1 MAVDYAVI
9 VLYLAGMLAMGWW
22 GMRRATS
29 KSDFLVAGRRLGP
42 VMYSGTMAAIVLGGA
57 STIGGVGLGYR
68 YGLSGAWMVFTI
80 GLGLLALSVFFSAR
94 IARLKVYTVSEM
106 LDLRYGGSA
115 GIISGVVM
123 WAYTLM
129 LAVTS
134 TIAYATIFDVLF
146 GMDRTLSIILGGAI
160 VVAYSTLGGM
170 WSITLTD
177 MVQFVVKTIGVLM
190 LLLPIAVIKAGGFAA
205 MKAQLPD
212 DYFAPLGIG
221 GQTVF
226 TYVLIYSFGML
237 IGQDIWQR
245 VFTARGDKVARLGG
259 TAAGTYCLFYALAG
273 AVIGTA
279 AKVLYPHLGSPD
291 DAFATIVKDALPV
304 GVRGLVLAAA
314 LSAVMS
320 TSSGALIACATVA
333 NNDIWA
339 RVKRAAA
346 VRRRPAAGESADG
359 GRAAPGTEHP
369 GDASGTEAHDR
380 ADGEAYDQAHGEA
393 HDEAHDEVR
402 GNRVF
407 ILLMGL
413 AVIVIAIALNN
424 VVEALTLAYNVLV
437 GGLLVPILGGLLW
450 KRGNAAGALASV
462 AVGGLTVIGLMI
474 SLGVLA
480 NEPIY
485 YGLIASL
492 VAYVAVSLATEPT
505 DPEVL
510 TAWRARLAGRPDGAV
525 EGDEPGSDEAEGDDP
540 ESDATGDTSVAVARV
555 LTPFSATGRA

>member
-22 GMRRATS
+22 GMRRAKS
-29 KSDFLVAGRRLGP
+29 KSEFLVAGRRLGP
-42 VMYSGTMAAIVLGGA
+42 AMYSGTMAAIVLGGA
-57 STIGGVGLGYR
+57 STIGGVGLGYQ

-80 GLGLLALSVFFSAR
+80 GLGLLALSIFFSAR

-146 GMDRTLSIILGGAI
+146 GMDRTLSIVLGGVI

-177 MVQFVVKTIGVLM
+177 MVQFVVKTIGVLL
-190 LLLPIAVIKAGGFAA
+190 LLLPIAVVKAGGFAE
-205 MKAQLPD
+205 MRDRLPD

-259 TAAGTYCLFYALAG
+259 TAAGTYCLVYAVAG

-291 DAFATIVKDALPV
+291 DAFATIVKDALPM

-339 RVKRAAA
+339 RVKGFLAARGA
-346 VRRRPAAGESADG
+346 TPGGQDTGQDPADGRGEEAAGGS
-359 GRAAPGTEHP
+359 
-369 GDASGTEAHDR
+369 
-380 ADGEAYDQAHGEA
+380 
-393 HDEAHDEVR
+393 DEVR
-402 GNRVF
+402 DNRLF
-407 ILLMGL
+407 ILLMGV

-450 KRGNAAGALASV
+450 KRGNATGALASV
-462 AVGGLTVIGLMI
+462 AVGGLTVIGLMAT
-474 SLGVLA
+474 LGVLA

-485 YGLIASL
+485 YGLLASL
-492 VAYVAVSLATEPT
+492 VTYVAVSLASKPT
-505 DPEVL
+505 DPAVL
-510 TAWRARLAGRPDGAV
+510 TAWRARLAGEAAP
-525 EGDEPGSDEAEGDDP
+525 DEAGEEP
-540 ESDATGDTSVAVARV
+540 APS
-555 LTPFSATGRA
+555 SAAHGV

>member
-22 GMRRATS
+22 GMRRAKS

-42 VMYSGTMAAIVLGGA
+42 AMYSGTMAAIVLGGA
-57 STIGGVGLGYR
+57 STIGGVGLGYQ

-80 GLGLLALSVFFSAR
+80 GLGLLALSIFFSAR

-115 GIISGVVM
+115 GLISGVVM

-146 GMDRTLSIILGGAI
+146 GLDRSLSIILGGAI

-177 MVQFVVKTIGVLM
+177 MVQFVVKTIGVLL
-190 LLLPIAVIKAGGFAA
+190 LLLPIAVIKAGGFAE

-259 TAAGTYCLFYALAG
+259 TAAGTYCLAYALAG

-339 RVKRAAA
+339 RVKGFASG
-346 VRRRPAAGESADG
+346 RREESAQ
-359 GRAAPGTEHP
+359 P
-369 GDASGTEAHDR
+369 
-380 ADGEAYDQAHGEA
+380 
-393 HDEAHDEVR
+393 HDEVR
-402 GNRVF
+402 GNRIF
-407 ILLMGL
+407 ILLMGV

-437 GGLLVPILGGLLW
+437 GGLLVPILGGLVW
-450 KRGNAAGALASV
+450 KRGTAAGALASV
-462 AVGGLTVIGLMI
+462 VVGGVTVIGLMI
-474 SLGVLA
+474 TLGVLA

-492 VAYVAVSLATEPT
+492 VAYLAVSLATKPT
-505 DPEVL
+505 DAAVL
-510 TAWRARLAGRPDGAV
+510 AAWRARLAGQPD
-525 EGDEPGSDEAEGDDP
+525 AELDGK
-540 ESDATGDTSVAVARV
+540 ATPTAA
-555 LTPFSATGRA
+555 SAA

>member
-9 VLYLAGMLAMGWW
+9 IFYLAGMLAMGWW
-22 GMRRATS
+22 GMRRARS
-29 KSDFLVAGRRLGP
+29 KSEFLVAGRRLGP
-42 VMYSGTMAAIVLGGA
+42 FMYSGTMAAIVLGGA
-57 STIGGVGLGYR
+57 STIGGVGLGYQ

-115 GIISGVVM
+115 GVISGVVM

-146 GMDRTLSIILGGAI
+146 GLDRTVSIILGGVI

-177 MVQFVVKTIGVLM
+177 MVQFVVKTIGVLL
-190 LLLPIAVIKAGGFAA
+190 LLLPIAVVKAGGFGELRAE
-205 MKAQLPD
+205 LPD
-212 DYFAPLGIG
+212 SYFAPLGIG
-221 GQTVF
+221 AQTVF

-245 VFTARGDKVARLGG
+245 VFTARGDRVARLGG
-259 TAAGTYCLFYALAG
+259 TAAGTYCLVYALAG

-333 NNDIWA
+333 NNDIWSRLRGA
-339 RVKRAAA
+339 I
-346 VRRRPAAGESADG
+346 G
-359 GRAAPGTEHP
+359 GRGRTEH
-369 GDASGTEAHDR
+369 
-380 ADGEAYDQAHGEA
+380 
-393 HDEAHDEVR
+393 HDEVR
-402 GNRVF
+402 GNRAF
-407 ILLMGL
+407 ILLMGA
-413 AVIVIAIALNN
+413 AVICIAIALND
-424 VVEALTLAYNVLV
+424 VVQALTVAYNLLV

-450 KRGNAAGALASV
+450 KRGTGAGALAAV
-462 AVGGLTVIGLMI
+462 AAGGATVITLMAWR
-474 SLGVLA
+474 GVLA

-485 YGLIASL
+485 YGLLVSL
-492 VAYVAVSLATEPT
+492 VAYVTVSLASRPT
-505 DPEVL
+505 DPAVL
-510 TAWRARLAGRPDGAV
+510 AEWRSRLATPAESGNLGTTPAESSPSGA
-525 EGDEPGSDEAEGDDP
+525 
-540 ESDATGDTSVAVARV
+540 
-555 LTPFSATGRA
+555 

>member
-22 GMRRATS
+22 GMRRAKS

-42 VMYSGTMAAIVLGGA
+42 AMYSGTMAAIVLGGA
-57 STIGGVGLGYR
+57 STIGGVGLGYQ

-80 GLGLLALSVFFSAR
+80 GLGLLALSIFFSAR
-94 IARLKVYTVSEM
+94 IARLRVYTVSEM

-115 GIISGVVM
+115 GIISGIVM

-146 GMDRTLSIILGGAI
+146 GLDRTLSIVLGGVI

-177 MVQFVVKTIGVLM
+177 MVQFVVKTIGVLL
-190 LLLPIAVIKAGGFAA
+190 LLLPIAVIRAGGFAE
-205 MKAQLPD
+205 MRAQLPD

-259 TAAGTYCLFYALAG
+259 TAAGTYCLVYALAG

-291 DAFATIVKDALPV
+291 DAFATIVRDALPV
-304 GVRGLVLAAA
+304 GLRGLVLAAA

-339 RVKRAAA
+339 RVKHMAELRG
-346 VRRRPAAGESADG
+346 RGHGRDEGQGQDQNG
-359 GRAAPGTEHP
+359 GQSQE
-369 GDASGTEAHDR
+369 
-380 ADGEAYDQAHGEA
+380 
-393 HDEAHDEVR
+393 HDEVR
-402 GNRVF
+402 GNRAF
-407 ILLMGL
+407 ILLMGVG
-413 AVIVIAIALNN
+413 VIAIAIALND

-450 KRGNAAGALASV
+450 KRGTGAGALAAI
-462 AVGGLTVIGLMI
+462 AVGGLTVVGLMTA
-474 SLGVLA
+474 LGVLA

-485 YGLIASL
+485 YGLLASL
-492 VAYVAVSLATEPT
+492 LTYVLVSLATKPT
-505 DPEVL
+505 DAAVL
-510 TAWRARLAGRPDGAV
+510 AAWRERLAGAPEQGAP
-525 EGDEPGSDEAEGDDP
+525 EPPPVGAAAGTS
-540 ESDATGDTSVAVARV
+540 GDT
-555 LTPFSATGRA
+555 GR